1 MSSRRTPGR
10 SWRRTATAALGL
22 VIASAGALAVP
33 APAPAAVTSP
43 TAAVPAVLPAATTLP
58 KADVLDVDGSDP
70 AKPYADRAAARPA
83 TVRGAP
89 TQAVD
94 PTLQRTVTT
103 FDGVDD
109 AVVYSL
115 TDAWNA
121 ATEPNITTSVTL
133 ECTFRF
139 NGTLPVTAEKDLC
152 SGKQSGGYTIRVTA
166 SSVQAQFYVGGA
178 YRYAEAPITAGTW
191 YHTAA
196 TYDGTSVSL
205 YVNGTLAATTPVS
218 GTVTPPPGS
227 WFGVGADTSS
237 TGTAEFPAPASIA
250 TARIYSTA
258 LPADSVLAL
267 ARAEG
272 LAPKAPTPDVLDVDF
287 RDGKA
292 TERVSAMAPTTHGS
306 PTFGTDATITPGAA
320 STGTM
325 TVDGDD
331 AVSFPAFAGQWPKL
345 ATGFTFECV
354 VRIDVA
360 LPTSNEKDLCSDKE
374 AGGAS
379 LYVNGSNLG
388 FSAHVGGGY
397 KVATTPIDGQRW
409 YHVLGTWD
417 GSAVTLYV
425 NGVAA
430 ATTPATGAL
439 TIPPNATARHFVVGG
454 DASTSGA
461 VGQWA
466 PPSTYAA
473 AGVFAR
479 AVTASE
485 AELLAQEW
493 NTTPTA
499 PEADV
504 LDVDFADGTAKDRA
518 QGLTLTRL
526 GDPQIGEEEALG
538 RDVVT
543 LDGTDDALSYGFG
556 EQWSRLGSGFSLEC
570 TFRFNRPL
578 PVSSENA
585 VCSDKEA
592 GGFATVVT
600 GSGITFMAHVG
611 GGYRSVAVP
620 AKSGQWYHTL
630 ATWDGSTIRLY
641 VDGQLAGSVAA
652 SGTLGLPTGNA
663 RTAFMVGADTN
674 TSAGGQFWSASTVAG
689 ARIWSRALTASD
701 AVGLNVAALGETRD
715 AQVQLRST
723 TPAAGSK
730 TTKPVE
736 FAVDVDRQA
745 SATGWTYLLDG
756 TPINPG
762 QRIGAGLRAGAHTV
776 VITATDVFG
785 KALRWEVPF
794 TSADIPS
801 EGGTDT
807 GQGGGRVTLSTIAR
821 SNDGGDVTTTFTRAT
836 TTSAEGGVQGV
847 VPVLPTSL
855 TFTYEQGAPITGALA
870 PDGTTFDSVS
880 TGRIPFQRYDL
891 AIAAY
896 VEGQEIVWT
905 GVVDPER
912 AVTLRAWNATLQ
924 RWDVL
929 DTARGSAEGD
939 TTLAGAVRPALLD
952 KTSSTGVVHVLVT
965 GEDPFADD
973 LSPHDSSAQADKDRF
988 EDPADYDFSMAHF
1001 TDTQYLAEGAAGG
1014 TYDDWDGVAE
1024 PSDVMTIEE
1033 QAVWQRAYLAET
1045 EWLRD
1050 NAAQRK
1056 IAYAAHTGDVI
1067 ENDYYDPL
1075 RTDSQGK
1082 LLYPGLN
1089 EQVERELAFTSGAQ
1103 GILDGA
1109 GLVNQVI
1116 AGNHDNQLGV
1126 ETGPTS
1132 RFSRTFSAER
1142 YYQAAKG
1149 WPSAAKAS
1157 FHTWDEQTDASG
1169 AVTVPGQDSQN
1180 NYVLFSA
1187 GGLDFVAVGLSYGVT
1202 AEEAAWASS
1211 VFERYH
1217 DRNGLLLT
1225 HAYLAP
1231 SSAPDGRGAGF
1242 STDGSRLFQQVV
1254 KANPNVFLVLSG
1266 HEHGV
1271 GTNLKSGIG
1280 ATVAHDVVELLA
1292 DYQFYKVSAG
1302 ELFPGKADAQGDIDL
1317 NGDGVTDRKATD
1329 MLQFGASFMRL
1340 LQFDVERS
1348 EVTIDTYSPMLKN
1361 FGATEYDDRKRYNG
1375 SEDNLTLPVD
1385 LSSRTTSFGTD
1396 GLTVVTP
1403 GTTVIGTATARSGWP
1418 ASVTWSG
1425 LQEGEV
1431 YAWTAT
1437 SRNAAGEEV
1446 GTVDQ
1451 FGGVFVATAR
1461 GTDTTAPVL
1470 TVPASTTVTEGEA
1483 FDPMTGVTALDDS
1496 DGDVSSSVQV
1506 VGSVDVATPG
1516 SYALTYLASDT
1527 NGNQVAASRSVTV
1540 RAIPVPDKTATEVTS
1555 RNAAATFGVSTLTLS
1570 ADVSPATATG
1580 TVTFLTGEEVWCTAP
1595 VVRGAASC
1603 SPQTLPPPGSYAVRA
1618 IYSGDT
1624 THAGSEVPI
1633 VVSIAEAPTAPAASV
1648 SLSAGPTALAYGE
1661 AATVTVS
1668 TTGVPTGSTVTLRDG
1683 TRTLA
1688 SAAVTGGVASIAL
1701 PARSLAPG
1709 AHVLTAAHAGAT
1721 TSVPVTVAK
1730 VGSSATVKAKR
1741 LERGKDR
1748 GKVRV
1753 KVVVAAGSEVTASG
1767 TVTVR
1772 IGSRTRTVALSGGK
1786 ARIVLPAGGKRRVT
1800 VSATYAGDAFVTSSS
1815 ARTTL
1820 TTK

>member
-1 MSSRRTPGR
+1 M
-10 SWRRTATAALGL
+10 
-22 VIASAGALAVP
+22 
-33 APAPAAVTSP
+33 P
-43 TAAVPAVLPAATTLP
+43 T
-58 KADVLDVDGSDP
+58 
-70 AKPYADRAAARPA
+70 
-83 TVRGAP
+83 
-89 TQAVD
+89 
-94 PTLQRTVTT
+94 
-103 FDGVDD
+103 
-109 AVVYSL
+109 
-115 TDAWNA
+115 
-121 ATEPNITTSVTL
+121 
-133 ECTFRF
+133 
-139 NGTLPVTAEKDLC
+139 TAEKDLC
-152 SGKQSGGYTIRVTA
+152 SGKHSGGYTIRA
-166 SSVQAQFYVGGA
+166 NGSNLQAQFYVGGA
-178 YRYAEAPITAGTW
+178 YRYAEAPLTAGTW
-191 YHTAA
+191 THAVA
-196 TYDGTSVSL
+196 TYDGSAVSL
-205 YVNGTLAATTPVS
+205 YVNGRLAATTPVT
-218 GTVTPPPGS
+218 GTVTPPTGS
-227 WFGVGADTSS
+227 WFGVGADTSA

-250 TARIYSTA
+250 TVRIYSGA

-287 RDGKA
+287 RDGKP
-292 TERVSAMAPTTHGS
+292 TERVATMPATTHGT
-306 PTFGTDATITPGAA
+306 PTFGTDATVTPGVA

-325 TVDGDD
+325 TVDGVDD
-331 AVSFPAFAGQWPKL
+331 AVSFPAFASQWSKL
-345 ATGFTFECV
+345 SSGFTFECV

-360 LPTSNEKDLCSDKE
+360 LPTANEKDLCSDKE

-397 KVATTPIDGQRW
+397 KIASAPVDGQRW

-417 GSAVTLYV
+417 GSAVRLYV
-425 NGVAA
+425 NGALV
-430 ATTPATGAL
+430 ATTAATGAL
-439 TIPPNATARHFVVGG
+439 TIPPNATARHFVIGG
-454 DASTSGA
+454 DASPGPA

-479 AVTASE
+479 AVTADE
-485 AELLAQEW
+485 ALLLAQEW
-493 NTTPTA
+493 DTTPPT
-499 PEADV
+499 PKADV
-504 LDVDFADGTAKDRA
+504 LDVDFADGTAKDAA

-526 GDPQIGEEEALG
+526 GDPQIGAEEALG

-556 EQWSRLGSGFSLEC
+556 EQWSKLAGGFSLEC

-578 PVSSENA
+578 PVSTENA

-600 GSGITFMAHVG
+600 GSGITFMAYVG

-630 ATWDGSTIRLY
+630 ATWDGSTVKVY
-641 VDGQLAGSVAA
+641 VDGQLAGSTAA
-652 SGTLGLPTGNA
+652 TGTLGLPSGNA
-663 RTAFMVGADTN
+663 KTAFMVGADTN
-674 TSAGGQFWSASTVAG
+674 TSAGGQFWSASTVAN
-689 ARIWSRALTASD
+689 ARIYSRALSAPD
-701 AVGLNVAALGETRD
+701 ALGLNVAALGETRD
-715 AQVQLRST
+715 AKVQLRST
-723 TPAAGSK
+723 TPATGARI
-730 TTKPVE
+730 TKPVE
-736 FAVDVDRQA
+736 FAVDVERQA

-756 TPINPG
+756 TPVNPG
-762 QRIGAGLRAGAHTV
+762 QRIGAGLRAGAHTLV
-776 VITATDVFG
+776 VTATDVFG

-807 GQGGGRVTLSTIAR
+807 GQGNGRVTLSTIAR
-821 SNDGGDVTTTFTRAT
+821 SNDGGDVTTTFTQAT

-891 AIAAY
+891 AIASY

-912 AVTLRAWNATLQ
+912 AVTLRAWNTTLK

-952 KTSSTGVVHVLVT
+952 PTSGTGVVHVLVT

-988 EDPADYDFSMAHF
+988 QDPADYDFSLAHF

-1050 NAAQRK
+1050 NAGSRK

-1075 RTDSQGK
+1075 KTDSQGK
-1082 LLYPGLN
+1082 LLYPGLD
-1089 EQVERELAFTSGAQ
+1089 EQVDRELAFTSGAQ

-1132 RFSRTFSAER
+1132 RFSRTFSADR

-1149 WPSAAKAS
+1149 WPTASKAS
-1157 FHTWDEQTDASG
+1157 FHAWDEQTDASG
-1169 AVTVPGQDSQN
+1169 AVTVPGKDSQN

-1202 AEEAAWASS
+1202 AEEAAWAGS

-1217 DRNGLLLT
+1217 DRNGILLT

-1231 SSAPDGRGAGF
+1231 STAPDGRGAGF
-1242 STDGSRLFQQVV
+1242 STDGSRLFDQVV

-1302 ELFPGKADAQGDIDL
+1302 ELFPGKADANGNIDL
-1317 NGDGVTDRKATD
+1317 DGDGVTDRKASD

-1348 EVTIDTYSPMLKN
+1348 EVTIDTYSPLLKN

-1425 LQEGEV
+1425 LQKGEV

-1470 TVPASTTVTEGEA
+1470 TVPPSTTVTQGEA
-1483 FDPMTGVTALDDS
+1483 FDPMTGVRAVDDS
-1496 DGDVSSSVQV
+1496 DGDVSSRVQV

-1516 SYALTYLASDT
+1516 SYALTYLAADT

-1540 RAIPVPDKTATEVTS
+1540 RAIPVPDKTSTKVTS

-1633 VVSIAEAPTAPAASV
+1633 VVSIAEAPAAPAASV
-1648 SLSAGPTALAYGE
+1648 GLSAGPTALAYGE

-1668 TTGVPTGSTVTLRDG
+1668 ASGVPAGSVVTLRDG

-1688 SAAVTGGVASIAL
+1688 STAVTGGVATIAL

-1709 AHVLTAAHAGAT
+1709 AHVLTASYAGAST
-1721 TSVPVTVAK
+1721 TVPVTVAK
-1730 VGSSATVKAKR
+1730 VASSATVKAKR
-1741 LERGKDR
+1741 LTR

-1753 KVVVAAGSEVTASG
+1753 KVAVTAGSEVTASG

-1772 IGSRTRTVALSGGK
+1772 VGSRIRTVALNGGG
-1786 ARIVLPAGGKRRVT
+1786 ARIVLPVGGKRRVT
-1800 VSATYAGDAFVTSSS
+1800 VSATWAGDAFATGSS

-1820 TTK
+1820 TLRK

>member
-1 MSSRRTPGR
+1 VSSRRTPGR
-10 SWRRTATAALGL
+10 SWRRTATATLGL
-22 VIASAGALAVP
+22 AVASAAALAVP
-33 APAPAAVTSP
+33 APALAVTSP
-43 TAAVPAVLPAATTLP
+43 TVAVPAATTTLP

-70 AKPYADRAAARPA
+70 TKPYADRAAARPA
-83 TVRGAP
+83 VVRGAP
-89 TQAVD
+89 TQSVD
-94 PTLQRTVTT
+94 PTLKRAVTT

-115 TDAWNA
+115 SDAWNPA
-121 ATEPNITTSVTL
+121 SKPTITSSVTL

-139 NGTLPVTAEKDLC
+139 NGTVPTDGGEKDLC
-152 SGKQSGGYTIRVTA
+152 SGKHNGGYTIRANGA
-166 SSVQAQFYVGGA
+166 SLQAQFHVGGA
-178 YRYAEAPITAGTW
+178 YRYAEAPLTAGTW
-191 YHTAA
+191 THAVA
-196 TYDGTSVSL
+196 TYDGTAVRL
-205 YVNGTLAATTPVS
+205 YVNGTLAATTPVT
-218 GTVTPPPGS
+218 GTVTAPTGG
-227 WFGVGADTSS
+227 WFGVGADTSA

-250 TARIYSTA
+250 TARVYSAA

-287 RDGKA
+287 RSGTPTD
-292 TERVSAMAPTTHGS
+292 RVSGAAPTTHGA
-306 PTFGTDATITPGAA
+306 PTYGTDATITPGAA

-325 TVDGDD
+325 TVDGVDD
-331 AVSFPAFAGQWPKL
+331 AVSFPGFATQWSRL
-345 ATGFTFECV
+345 STGFTFECV

-360 LPTSNEKDLCSDKE
+360 LPTATEKDLCSDKE

-379 LYVNGSNLG
+379 LYVKGSELG

-397 KVATTPIDGQRW
+397 KIASTPIDAQRW
-409 YHVLGTWD
+409 YHLLGTWD
-417 GSAVTLYV
+417 GSSVTLYV

-430 ATTPATGAL
+430 ATTPASGAL
-439 TIPPNATARHFVVGG
+439 TVPTDGARHFVIGA
-454 DASTSGA
+454 DASTKGA

-479 AVTASE
+479 AVSASE
-485 AELLAQEW
+485 AELLAREW
-493 NTTPTA
+493 NTRPAA
-499 PEADV
+499 PKADV
-504 LDVDFADGTAKDRA
+504 LDVDFADGTATDRA
-518 QGLTLTRL
+518 QGLVLTRL
-526 GDPQIGEEEALG
+526 GDPQIGKEEALG
-538 RDVVT
+538 RDVAT

-556 EQWSRLGSGFSLEC
+556 EQWSRLAQGFSVEC

-578 PVSSENA
+578 PVSTENA

-600 GSGITFMAHVG
+600 GTGITFMAYVG

-630 ATWDGSTIRLY
+630 ATWDGTTVRLY
-641 VDGQLAGSVAA
+641 VDGQLAGSTAA
-652 SGTLGLPTGNA
+652 TGTLGLPSGNA
-663 RTAFMVGADTN
+663 KTAFMVGADTN
-674 TSAGGQFWSASTVAG
+674 TNAGGQFWSASTVAN
-689 ARIWSRALTASD
+689 ARIYGRALTASD
-701 AVGLNVAALGETRD
+701 ALGLNVAALGETRD
-715 AQVQLRST
+715 AKVQLRST

-730 TTKPVE
+730 ISRPVE

-745 SATGWTYLLDG
+745 SATGWAYLLDG
-756 TPINPG
+756 APINPG
-762 QRIGAGLRAGAHTV
+762 QRIGAGLRAGSHTIV
-776 VITATDVFG
+776 VTATDVFG

-801 EGGTDT
+801 EGGTET
-807 GQGGGRVTLSTIAR
+807 GQGEGRVTLSTIAR
-821 SNDGGDVTTTFTRAT
+821 SNDGGDVTTTFTQAS
-836 TTSAEGGVQGV
+836 TTSAEGGFQGV

-870 PDGTTFDSVS
+870 PDGRTLDSPS

-891 AIAAY
+891 ALPAY

-929 DTARGSAEGD
+929 DTARGTAEGD
-939 TTLAGAVRPALLD
+939 TTLAGAIRPALVD
-952 KTSSTGVVHVLVT
+952 RQSGSGAVHVLVT

-973 LSPHDSSAQADKDRF
+973 LSPHDSSAQQDKDRF
-988 EDPADYDFSMAHF
+988 EDPADYDFSLAHF

-1050 NAAQRK
+1050 NAAPRK

-1075 RTDSQGK
+1075 KTDSQGK

-1089 EQVERELAFTSGAQ
+1089 EQVDRELAFTSGAQ

-1149 WPSAAKAS
+1149 WPTASKAS

-1169 AVTVPGQDSQN
+1169 AVTVPGRDSQN

-1202 AEEAAWASS
+1202 AEEAAWAGS

-1217 DRNGLLLT
+1217 DRNGILLT

-1242 STDGSRLFQQVV
+1242 SADGSRLFDQVV

-1302 ELFPGKADAQGDIDL
+1302 ELFPGKADASGGIDL

-1348 EVTIDTYSPMLKN
+1348 EVTIDTYSPLLEN

-1425 LQEGEV
+1425 LQEGKV

-1437 SRNAAGEEV
+1437 SRNASGEEV

-1470 TVPASTTVTEGEA
+1470 TVPASTTVTQGES
-1483 FDPMTGVTALDDS
+1483 FDPMTGVRALDDS
-1496 DGDVSSSVQV
+1496 DGDVSSRVQV

-1516 SYALTYLASDT
+1516 SYALTYLAADT

-1540 RAIPVPDKTATEVTS
+1540 RAIPVPDKAATKVTS
-1555 RNAAATFGVSTLTLS
+1555 RNAAATFGVSSLTLT
-1570 ADVSPATATG
+1570 AEVSPSPASG

-1595 VVRGAASC
+1595 VVGGAASC

-1633 VVSIAEAPTAPAASV
+1633 VVSIAEAPAAPAAGV
-1648 SLSAGPTALAYGE
+1648 SLAARPTALTWGE
-1661 AATVTVS
+1661 TATVTVDAS
-1668 TTGVPTGSTVTLRDG
+1668 GVPTGSVVTLRDG

-1688 SAAVTGGVASIAL
+1688 SAAVSGGVASIAL
-1701 PARSLAPG
+1701 PARSLTPG
-1709 AHVLTAAHAGAT
+1709 AHVLAASYAGT
-1721 TSVPVTVAK
+1721 STSVPVTVAK
-1730 VGSSATVKAKR
+1730 VASDATVKA
-1741 LERGKDR
+1741 ERTAR

-1753 KVVVAAGSEVTASG
+1753 KVAVTAGSGVTPSG

-1772 IGSRTRTVALSGGK
+1772 VGSRTRIVALSGGK
-1786 ARIVLPAGGKRRVT
+1786 ARIALPAPGKRRVT
-1800 VSATYAGDAFVTSSS
+1800 VSATWAGDGFATGSS

-1820 TTK
+1820 ALRK